1 MSFEGILMWALAIA
15 AALGGAMLVVALRG
29 AAASEIAL
37 AAAAGRFADALEA
50 ASRRPP
56 EARDDLLAA
65 AIAAKHRQ
73 SFEQA
78 ADWLRAL
85 LNEDPSD
92 GEALVELG
100 LVETYRG
107 RSAEADARLREAAAQ
122 RADLGESILLHRA
135 FALLAGGEAARARS
149 LFEEVEAP
157 LETKLAVD
165 VGPGEPAFAEW
176 FLHAAALWRAGGN
189 SERAAWAW
197 RQAEESAPES
207 LLPQQVETLL
217 SRQGFGREDGEDGAG
232 GGAR

>member
-1 MSFEGILMWALAIA
+1 MSFEGILMWTLAIA
-15 AALGGAMLVVALRG
+15 AALGGGMLVVALRG
-29 AAASEIAL
+29 AVASEIAL
-37 AAAAGRFADALEA
+37 AAAAGRYADALEA
-50 ASRRPP
+50 ARQRPP
-56 EARDDLLAA
+56 ETRDDLLAA
-65 AIAAKHRQ
+65 AIAAKHLQ
-73 SFEQA
+73 SFDQA

-85 LNEDPSD
+85 LAEDPAD

-100 LVETYRG
+100 VVETYRG
-107 RSAEADARLREAAAQ
+107 RSQQAEERLRQAAAQ

-135 FALLAGGEAARARS
+135 FALLAAGDAARARA

-207 LLPQQVETLL
+207 LLPRQVESLL
-217 SRQGFGREDGEDGAG
+217 SEQHPGSGDGAG
-232 GGAR
+232 ADAR

>member
-15 AALGGAMLVVALRG
+15 AALGGGMLVVALRG
-29 AAASEIAL
+29 AVASEIAL
-37 AAAAGRFADALEA
+37 AAAAGRFVDALEEA
-50 ASRRPP
+50 RQRPP
-56 EARDDLLAA
+56 ETRDDLLAA

-73 SFEQA
+73 SFDQA

-85 LNEDPSD
+85 LVEDPAD

-107 RSAEADARLREAAAQ
+107 RSDEADARLREAAAQ

-135 FALLAGGEAARARS
+135 FALLVAGDAARARA

-157 LETKLAVD
+157 LETKLAID

-176 FLHAAALWRAGGN
+176 FLHAAALWRDGGN

-197 RQAEESAPES
+197 RQAEDSAPES
-207 LLPQQVETLL
+207 LLPQQVQRLL
-217 SRQGFGREDGEDGAG
+217 SKRHPGIGDGAG